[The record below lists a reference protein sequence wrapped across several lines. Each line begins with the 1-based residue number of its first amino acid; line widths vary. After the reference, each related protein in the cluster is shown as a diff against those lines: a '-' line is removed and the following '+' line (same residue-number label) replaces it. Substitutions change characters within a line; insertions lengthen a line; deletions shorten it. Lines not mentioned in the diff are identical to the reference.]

1 MSVSPFDT
9 LICTVMLFMF
19 AVFYFNQVPM
29 QAISEAK
36 RNYGSKDLHDWAKYH
51 QVEFHFT
58 SHFPL
63 RSVLPLRVT
72 LVNPDDRL
80 RQTICK
86 RCK

>member
-1 MSVSPFDT
+1 
-9 LICTVMLFMF
+9 
-19 AVFYFNQVPM
+19 M

-36 RNYGSKDLHDWAKYH
+36 RNYGTKDLLDWAKYH
-51 QVEFHFT
+51 EIDFQFT

-72 LVNPDDRL
+72 LVNPDDHL

-86 RCK
+86 WCK